1 MEEFPA
7 CPTSHAEVNLVSPE
21 SRASGRNP
29 QNALVGDLDD
39 LVSLVSLISDTI
51 FSGIIV
57 CDCDSKILYMNR
69 FYAHLMGIR
78 AGEAAGKDIRVFFP
92 LSRVPTVLKTGQSEL
107 WARCTLRSEIDY
119 VVNRIPI
126 KKDGQTV
133 GVILQTAFKRFSE
146 VNDLMKRL
154 KSIEERMLR
163 YKKGLDSMLSAT
175 YTFDS
180 IVGES
185 PEIQAARDLAH
196 KYARTDGSVMI
207 LGATGTGK
215 ELFAHA
221 IHQASHRRL
230 KPFVCLNCAS
240 FPRELLESELFGY
253 EQGAF
258 TGAHPKGKAGK
269 IELAHRGT
277 LFLDEI
283 GDIPISAQAKILRVL
298 ETRKVDRVGGVKAV
312 DVDFRLIAAT
322 NRDIEELISKGLFRE
337 DLYYRLNT
345 MTVHLPPL
353 TGRQGDIPAL
363 TEHFLH
369 QLGKNYVQVRDSAWD
384 RLKAHAWPGNVRELK
399 NVIERAVSLLEG
411 DLLDVSHLPDCLGEP
426 VAACLQKNR
435 GKVRTLAEEIAEC
448 ERQVLLRALEET
460 GHNMVRTAKLLR
472 ISRST
477 LYEKC
482 KLHQL

>member
-1 MEEFPA
+1 VEEFPVCNA
-7 CPTSHAEVNLVSPE
+7 SHAEVNLVSPE
-21 SRASGRNP
+21 SGDWRRKP
-29 QNALVGDLDD
+29 QNAMMGDLDD

-57 CDCDSKILYMNR
+57 CDRDSKILYMNR

-78 AGEAAGKDIRVFFP
+78 AGEAEGKDIRVFFP
-92 LSRVPTVLKTGQSEL
+92 LSRVPTVLKTGRSEL

-126 KKDGQTV
+126 KKDGRTV

-163 YKKGLDSMLSAT
+163 YKQGLDSMLSAT

-180 IVGES
+180 IIGES
-185 PEIQAARDLAH
+185 AEIRGVRDLAH
-196 KYARTDGSVMI
+196 KYARTDGSVLI

-221 IHQASHRRL
+221 IHQSSSRRL

-240 FPRELLESELFGY
+240 FPRDLLESELFGY

-283 GDIPISAQAKILRVL
+283 GDMPLSAQAKILRVL

-322 NRDIEELISKGLFRE
+322 NRDIEELIGKSLFRE

-345 MTVHLPPL
+345 MAVDLPAL
-353 TGRQGDIPAL
+353 TERQDDIPAL
-363 TEHFLH
+363 TAHFLR
-369 QLGKNYVQVRDSAWD
+369 QLGKKDVRVSGSAWE
-384 RLKAHAWPGNVRELK
+384 RLKDHAWPGNVRELK

-411 DLLDVSHLPDCLGEP
+411 ELLDLTHLPDYLGETVSP
-426 VAACLQKNR
+426 CGRASH
-435 GKVRTLAEEIAEC
+435 GKVRTLAEEIAGF
-448 ERQVLLRALEET
+448 EREILFRALEET
-460 GHNMVRTAKLLR
+460 GRNMVRTAKLLG

-482 KLHQL
+482 KLHEL